1 MSAEMERA
9 EKVWA
14 EVEKRLKPAVMETAV
29 RRDSGSIVLRF
40 GSGEFKEGDAI
51 RKL

>member
-1 MSAEMERA
+1 MSEEMERA
-9 EKVWA
+9 EKIWQQVA
-14 EVEKRLKPAVMETAV
+14 ARLKPAVMETVV

-51 RKL
+51 KKI